1 MYGLKAITEI
11 LDKLNNESP
20 DDPNH
25 PRLNAAERQ
34 MIEHRIAN
42 LEDSHAEFDPDTLIY
57 AVFIG
62 VNRPAYDFACSFD
75 HSHLRYG
82 RPARP

>member
-11 LDKLNNESP
+11 LDKLTTESP

-25 PRLNAAERQ
+25 PRLDADERQ
-34 MIEHRIAN
+34 MIEQRIAN
-42 LEDSHAEFDPDTLIY
+42 LETSHAEFDPDTLIY

-62 VNRPAYDFACSFD
+62 VNDAAYDFACSFD
-75 HSHLRYG
+75 HSHLRFG
-82 RPARP
+82 RPSHL